1 MQWRHGR
8 GQHGADPGCVAHPLE
23 SGDLYTC
30 ANDTRKTQVD
40 SDGQRRMNPETP
52 TGLDAG
58 AAAQRLRDDGP
69 NELGVSQRRSLRN
82 IAWEVV
88 REPMFLLLLGAGA
101 IYLAMGDAHDALIL
115 LGFVII
121 IMALTV
127 LQERRTDNALEA
139 LRDLSSP
146 RALVLRGGQT
156 LRIPGRDVV
165 REDLLLLAEGDRVP
179 ADGELLQAHE
189 LATDESMLTGESEA
203 VAKQRPGE
211 RVFAGTLVVRGQ
223 GMMRVTATGRRTELG
238 RIGQSLQTI
247 ELQASPLREE
257 VARLTRRLVVVGL
270 ALSLA
275 LSLLFWALR
284 GGWLDAILAGV
295 TLAMGIL
302 PQELPVIMIVF
313 LALGARRLAGHQ
325 VLTRRLDA
333 IETLG
338 QTTVLC
344 VDKTGTLTENRMAVA
359 VLSVG
364 EQTLDLRGLLPAS
377 LPEPFHELLEYAVL
391 ASETDPHDPM
401 ERAFHALAAAQLA
414 GTGHLHPQWTLAREY
429 ELSPQLL
436 AMSHLWRSS
445 TLAREVVATKGA
457 PEAVAAL
464 CHLPDARRDQ
474 LAAQAG
480 RMADSGLRVLGVARA
495 RHHSGSEWPDN
506 QHDFDFEWIGLVGLA
521 DPLRAEVPAAVAQC
535 RRAGIRVVMI
545 TGDHPR
551 TAAAI
556 SAQAGIEST
565 AVLTGDDIAAM
576 DATALAQRVA
586 SVNIFARVRPRQ
598 KLALVQALKAQG
610 EVVAMTGDG
619 VNDAPALK
627 AAHIGMAMGQRGTD
641 VAREASALVLLQDD
655 FSAIVQAIARGRRT
669 FANLRQAMVYTL
681 AVHVPIVGLALLPV
695 LFGWP
700 LVLAPLHIAFLE
712 LVIDPAC
719 SLVFEAEQG
728 DADLM
733 TQAPRRTT
741 EPLLSGWHVSLSLA
755 QGGLV
760 MAVVVGLYAWVLGQG
775 IPAAMASTAAFV
787 VLVTANAAL
796 ILPSRS
802 SQTSWHSLWSGFTPV
817 SLWVLAGT
825 LAALGAITT
834 VPLLARAFGF
844 APLAAAHWLAAVAI
858 GLSLLLPF
866 HLHKIM
872 LHNFR
877 QQRSRRGK
885 RTFLR

>member
-1 MQWRHGR
+1 
-8 GQHGADPGCVAHPLE
+8 
-23 SGDLYTC
+23 
-30 ANDTRKTQVD
+30 
-40 SDGQRRMNPETP
+40 MNPETP
-52 TGLDAG
+52 TGLDPAT
-58 AAAQRLRDDGP
+58 AAQRLRDEGP
-69 NELGVSQRRSLRN
+69 NELGVSQRRTLQGM
-82 IAWEVV
+82 AWEVV

-101 IYLAMGDAHDALIL
+101 VYLAMGDAHEALIL
-115 LGFVII
+115 LGFVVI
-121 IMALTV
+121 IMTITV

-156 LRIPGRDVV
+156 LRIPGREVV
-165 REDLLLLAEGDRVP
+165 REDVLLLAEGDRVP

-203 VAKQRPGE
+203 VAKQLPGE
-211 RVFAGTLVVRGQ
+211 RMFAGTLVVRGQ
-223 GMMRVTATGRRTELG
+223 GVMRVTATGRRTELG

-257 VARLTRRLVVVGL
+257 VARLTRRLVMIGLTLCL
-270 ALSLA
+270 ALT
-275 LSLLFWALR
+275 LLFWALR
-284 GGWLDAILAGV
+284 GGWLDAILAGI

-313 LALGARRLAGHQ
+313 LALAARRLAGQQ
-325 VLTRRLDA
+325 VLTRRLNA
-333 IETLG
+333 IESLG

-359 VLSVG
+359 ALAVG
-364 EQTLDLRGLLPAS
+364 EQTLDLRNLAPAG

-391 ASETDPHDPM
+391 ASEIDPHDPM
-401 ERAFHALAAAQLA
+401 ERAFHALAGEQLE
-414 GTGHLHPQWTLAREY
+414 GTEHLHPQWTLAREY
-429 ELSPQLL
+429 ELTPQLL
-436 AMSHLWRSS
+436 AMSHLWRST
-445 TLAREVVATKGA
+445 TLAHEVVATKGA

-464 CHLPDARRDQ
+464 CHLPDAHRDQ
-474 LAAQAG
+474 LAAQAD

-495 RHHSGSEWPDN
+495 RHHPGSDWPEN
-506 QHDFDFEWIGLVGLA
+506 QHDFDFEWVGLVGLA

-535 RRAGIRVVMI
+535 RRAGIRVVMV

-556 SAQAGIEST
+556 AAQAGIEST
-565 AVLTGDDIAAM
+565 SVLTGDDIAAM
-576 DATALAQRVA
+576 DAPALAQRVA
-586 SVNIFARVRPRQ
+586 TVNIFARVKPQQ

-627 AAHIGMAMGQRGTD
+627 AAHIGIAMGQRGTD
-641 VAREASALVLLQDD
+641 VAREAAALVLLQDD
-655 FSAIVQAIARGRRT
+655 FSSIVQAIARGRRT

-695 LFGWP
+695 LFGLP

-719 SLVFEAEQG
+719 SLVFEAEKG
-728 DADLM
+728 SADLM
-733 TQAPRRTT
+733 AQPPRRTT
-741 EPLLSGWHVSLSLA
+741 EPLLSAWHVALSLA

-760 MAVVVGLYAWVLGQG
+760 MAVVVGLYAWVLGQDF
-775 IPAAMASTAAFV
+775 PASMASTAAFV

-796 ILPSRS
+796 IVPSRS
-802 SQTSWHSLWSGFTPV
+802 SQTPWRSLWSGFTPV
-817 SLWVLAGT
+817 SLWVLGGT
-825 LAALGAITT
+825 LLALTAITT
-834 VPLLARAFGF
+834 APPLARAFGF
-844 APLAAAHWLAAVAI
+844 APLAAAHWLAAVAV
-858 GLSLLLPF
+858 GLSLLVPF
-866 HLHKIM
+866 HLSKTV
-872 LHNFR
+872 LHGLR
-877 QQRSRRGK
+877 QRMVRPGRR
-885 RTFLR
+885 TPLP